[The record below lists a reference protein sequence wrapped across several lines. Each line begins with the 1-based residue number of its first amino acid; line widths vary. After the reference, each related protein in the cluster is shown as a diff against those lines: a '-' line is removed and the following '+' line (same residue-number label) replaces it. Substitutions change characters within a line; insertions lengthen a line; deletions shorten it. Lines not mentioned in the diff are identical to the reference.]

1 MATGEAQARQGR
13 RSVLEL
19 LWFTEPSLTTP
30 APWLP
35 VSRAPAG
42 QRRAPRWLL
51 LRYDLR
57 PSAEPKRSGRA
68 PARRLQQAAGSRRR
82 RRGPWRPRTRGR
94 GGWRRRGDE
103 GWAPVIQRLDLLCRG
118 LVELRF
124 GLIGKLSNESK
135 TSDPRRIRLG
145 MAVGRVRVGC
155 CIHAPEPETRTLNP
169 TRTRTCNWV
178 EYYPRTRTRR
188 GPETRWVTRDPKNR
202 NT

>member
-1 MATGEAQARQGR
+1 MAAGEAQARQGR

-135 TSDPRRIRLG
+135 TSDPRRISVYTFQWILKQLRMEQSK
-145 MAVGRVRVGC
+145 MAEAQCRICRAS
-155 CIHAPEPETRTLNP
+155 H
-169 TRTRTCNWV
+169 
-178 EYYPRTRTRR
+178 
-188 GPETRWVTRDPKNR
+188 R
-202 NT
+202 NDRYE